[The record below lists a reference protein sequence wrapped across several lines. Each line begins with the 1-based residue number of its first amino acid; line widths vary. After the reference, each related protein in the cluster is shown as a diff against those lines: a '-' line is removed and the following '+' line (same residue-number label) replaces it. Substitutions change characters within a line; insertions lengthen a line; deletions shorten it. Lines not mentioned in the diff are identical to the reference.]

1 MMSSSAND
9 RPFLSSFR
17 HIPPQESLVQ
27 LPNLTVQT
35 KNGRRGE
42 RLIWSNHSLTMV
54 KLGYKSFVDGRQDIC
69 KDKKNLI
76 CDQLLAT
83 KAEII

>member
-27 LPNLTVQT
+27 YLTVQT
-35 KNGRRGE
+35 KKWPPGRKAY
-42 RLIWSNHSLTMV
+42 LV
-54 KLGYKSFVDGRQDIC
+54 KLGLKSFVDGRQDIC

>member
-1 MMSSSAND
+1 MSSSAND

-17 HIPPQESLVQ
+17 HIPPQESFVPLA
-27 LPNLTVQT
+27 NLTIQ
-35 KNGRRGE
+35 KKKWPPGRKAY
-42 RLIWSNHSLTMV
+42 LA
-54 KLGYKSFVDGRQDIC
+54 KLGLKSFVDGLQDIC

-76 CDQLLAT
+76 CDLLLAA

>member
-17 HIPPQESLVQ
+17 HTPTGKFCTVSGFNYPDKKWPP
-27 LPNLTVQT
+27 
-35 KNGRRGE
+35 GRKAY
-42 RLIWSNHSLTMV
+42 LV
-54 KLGYKSFVDGRQDIC
+54 KLGLKSFVDGRQDIC

-76 CDQLLAT
+76 CDQLLAA
-83 KAEII
+83 KAEIT

>member
-17 HIPPQESLVQ
+17 HIPPQESFVQ
-27 LPNLTVQT
+27 LAYYPD
-35 KNGRRGE
+35 KKWPPGRKAY
-42 RLIWSNHSLTMV
+42 LV
-54 KLGYKSFVDGRQDIC
+54 KLGLKSFVDGRQDIC